1 MAKYHVEL
9 LLYFLYKKETDKL
22 TNQSHAHLRLS
33 EYKYP
38 MIKKSDKQAAKDLTK
53 NPNGI
58 YDKKLHVVKN
68 FYKIRKKHLT
78 LPNGKITI

>member
-33 EYKYP
+33 EYKYT
-38 MIKKSDKQAAKDLTK
+38 MIKKYAKQTAKDLTK
-53 NPNGI
+53 NSNGI
-58 YDKKLHVVKN
+58 SDQKIALSKN